1 MATFGR
7 DIYEQSE
14 TGADTE
20 VPEHMRN
27 GRNTRGEGRKRRVDG
42 KSESP
47 QSGSTGSDSVTD
59 SLSYVSGI
67 KDNIK
72 GSLENIDW
80 SAKITSEFVLKKLG
94 AAVLGAVVMLVAHLL
109 GATFSAWIDR
119 SMKGTVEA
127 RLTQEKEKKDQQEEE
142 EEKDRKEETSKNGSS
157 STKTKGKENG
167 NGNGNGSAEHDDV
180 HRDEMAFRSR
190 NALASLGSNFVYI
203 FFLALGFVIVLR
215 VIGVEI
221 ATVIAFLS
229 TTAILI
235 GLALQGTLSDIAA
248 GVLLAMFQV
257 YEAGDIIRLHDRDGR
272 VVDFRMINTL
282 LQDMHSMTLVTVPN
296 RVIQDSI
303 VVNYS
308 RSRYHMFSFL
318 VKTSNVDENENF
330 GRIVRRLKKDLRD
343 EAKYP
348 EIFRHPRLESEVGVY
363 DMGEPATVL
372 RVSVPMTPTPDL
384 DRKRNAVRTKTK
396 DTLRKLKVKMWP
408 TR

>member
-1 MATFGR
+1 MASAF
-7 DIYEQSE
+7 
-14 TGADTE
+14 DTCAHA
-20 VPEHMRN
+20 PIHDRPS
-27 GRNTRGEGRKRRVDG
+27 G
-42 KSESP
+42 KS
-47 QSGSTGSDSVTD
+47 SGGGGGP
-59 SLSYVSGI
+59 LSYVAGI
-67 KDNIK
+67 KDDIK
-72 GSLENIDW
+72 DRLENIDW
-80 SAKITSEFVLKKLG
+80 SAKMTSEFVLKKLG
-94 AAVLGAVVMLVAHLL
+94 AVILGAVVMLVAHLL
-109 GATFSAWIDR
+109 GAMFSTWIDR
-119 SMKGTVEA
+119 NMKDTVEA
-127 RLTQEKEKKDQQEEE
+127 RLRQQRQRQGEEDE
-142 EEKDRKEETSKNGSS
+142 DGVPRG
-157 STKTKGKENG
+157 
-167 NGNGNGSAEHDDV
+167 
-180 HRDEMAFRSR
+180 EMAFRSR
-190 NALASLGSNFVYI
+190 NALASLGSNFVYVI
-203 FFLALGFVIVLR
+203 FLSLGFILVLR

-229 TTAILI
+229 TAAVLV

-257 YEAGDIIRLHDRDGR
+257 YEVGDIIQLNDRDGR

-296 RVIQDSI
+296 RVIQDSV

-318 VKTSNVDENENF
+318 VKTSNVDENDDF
-330 GRIVRRLKKDLRD
+330 GRIVRRLKKDLQN

-348 EIFRHPRLESEVGVY
+348 EIFRHSHSEPEVGVH

-408 TR
+408 AR